1 MFDGYSAIDFIVVI
15 ALCASSAFLSNI
27 GAAVFH
33 DGIRPVIP
41 EFIEGRMKRPELA
54 SIAFGLSV
62 GFIASVGIAFTIST
76 KLLNPWLLFLST
88 DILGII
94 APKKWLAPIF
104 GGIWGALCL
113 SSLGMINTALTSLP
127 VDMITGLGAL
137 GDPVIAGFS
146 LFPLIAIFRQFGAKK
161 GIISTVVTL
170 LVRQIVVITIPNMT
184 DVLQMLTGIV
194 ILIGLAIFTDVKAK
208 KEQKE
213 TGVVEESENIFTQ
226 RINRIKKN
234 LPFLMITGGLIAV
247 ACNIGV
253 FAGSEVSI
261 YTLADAY
268 KSVDPST
275 TSELVNQAAL
285 AETMRS
291 LGFIPLIATTAIT
304 TGVYGVAGLCFVYPI
319 GYLMPN
325 PILALIAGA
334 AVIFIEV
341 MVLGLIGKGFEKLP
355 SIKDASDSIRSSMI
369 TAMEFAL
376 LIGSVNASIQ
386 MGGTTGFFICAMVY
400 FINELTGTK
409 IMKMAIGPVGAI
421 VTGILLNLLHIV
433 GLFPLL

>member
-1 MFDGYSAIDFIVVI
+1 MFDGYSTLDFVIVI

-41 EFIEGRMKRPELA
+41 EYIEGRMKRPELA
-54 SIAFGLSV
+54 SVAFGLSV
-62 GFIASVGIAFTIST
+62 GFIASLGIAFTIST

-88 DILGII
+88 DILGIV
-94 APKKWLAPIF
+94 APKKWIAAVL
-104 GGIWGALCL
+104 GGIWGVLCL

-161 GIISTVVTL
+161 GIISTVVAL
-170 LVRQIVVITIPNMT
+170 FVRQLVSITIPNMV
-184 DVLQMLTGIV
+184 DVLQMLTGIL
-194 ILIGLAIFTDVKAK
+194 ILIGLAIYTDIRTK
-208 KEQKE
+208 KENKE
-213 TGVVEESENIFTQ
+213 TGGIKESENIFTQ
-226 RINRIKKN
+226 RIKRIKKN
-234 LPFLMITGGLIAV
+234 LPYLMAVGGLIAV

-268 KSVDPST
+268 KSTNAEV
-275 TSELVNQAAL
+275 TSNFMNQAAF

-325 PILALIAGA
+325 PIVAFIAGA
-334 AVIFIEV
+334 AMIFMEV
-341 MVLGLIGKGFEKLP
+341 MVLGWIGKGFEKLP

-369 TAMEFAL
+369 TAMEFSL
-376 LIGSVNASIQ
+376 LIGSVNASIK
-386 MGGTTGFFICAMVY
+386 MGGTTGLFICAMVY

-421 VTGILLNLLHIV
+421 ITGILLNILHVV
-433 GLFPLL
+433 GLFPPL